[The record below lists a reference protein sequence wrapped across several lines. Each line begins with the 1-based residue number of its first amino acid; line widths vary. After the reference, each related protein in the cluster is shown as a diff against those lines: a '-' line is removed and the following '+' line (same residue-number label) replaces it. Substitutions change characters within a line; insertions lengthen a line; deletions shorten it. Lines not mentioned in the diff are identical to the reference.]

1 MEKIVDAQMI
11 EKELEKINSF
21 LGCRKKVNESRV
33 QKRTFSKRGLFSLF
47 SLDMISGLANHRN
60 ETEGKHPD
68 VNSVKQFLYYAM
80 DLYMS
85 SLTDKSKMS
94 FMEYLT
100 RTESDDDFEELSHI
114 RGYVLDGYDENGNE
128 RNPCNLL
135 SIRPLKNE

>member
-1 MEKIVDAQMI
+1 MGKIIDAQMI
-11 EKELEKINSF
+11 EKELESINSF
-21 LGCRKKVNESRV
+21 LGCRKNINENRV
-33 QKRTFSKRGLFSLF
+33 QKTTFGKSNLMRLF
-47 SLDMISGLANHRN
+47 SLDMISGFANHLN

-114 RGYVLDGYDENGNE
+114 RGYVLDGYDEDGNE
-128 RNPCNLL
+128 RDY
-135 SIRPLKNE
+135 

>member
-47 SLDMISGLANHRN
+47 SLDMISGFANHRN

-114 RGYVLDGYDENGNE
+114 RGYFLNEFDENGVPEN
-128 RNPCNLL
+128 
-135 SIRPLKNE
+135 I

>member
-33 QKRTFSKRGLFSLF
+33 QKRTFSKRGLFSLW
-47 SLDMISGLANHRN
+47 SLDMISGHSNYMN
-60 ETEGKHPD
+60 TKEGKTPN
-68 VNSVKQFLYYAM
+68 VGFVKQFLYYAM

-85 SLTDKSKMS
+85 SLTDKSKKS
-94 FMEYLT
+94 FMDYVNSAEG
-100 RTESDDDFEELSHI
+100 DNDFEKLSHI